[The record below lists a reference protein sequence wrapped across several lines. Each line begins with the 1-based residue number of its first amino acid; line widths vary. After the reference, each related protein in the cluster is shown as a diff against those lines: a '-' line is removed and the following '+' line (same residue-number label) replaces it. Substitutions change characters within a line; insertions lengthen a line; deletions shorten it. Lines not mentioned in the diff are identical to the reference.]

1 MVEDA
6 VSLSHLRD
14 KWAELK
20 WPPAEQNLHAYFV
33 KAYGPEHLAP
43 FKAAQRNFIESMA
56 GYAVVCYLLKVC
68 TCDVCVGGCAL
79 CVCVCVCVP
88 ATPGHGR
95 QAFRVMFTTGPQRRQ
110 PAADTR
116 YVWVYVCMYIRMYTY
131 VCIYV

>member
-1 MVEDA
+1 MEDA
-6 VSLSHLRD
+6 VSLSHLRN

-68 TCDVCVGGCAL
+68 TCDVCWLMRV
-79 CVCVCVCVP
+79 VCVLVCAIAVAECSWSKVRTETLRR
-88 ATPGHGR
+88 ATGR
-95 QAFRVMFTTGPQRRQ
+95 
-110 PAADTR
+110 
-116 YVWVYVCMYIRMYTY
+116 
-131 VCIYV
+131 

>member
-68 TCDVCVGGCAL
+68 TCDVCGLMRV
-79 CVCVCVCVP
+79 VCVCVCVYLRRR
-88 ATPGHGR
+88 GMVGR
-95 QAFRVMFTTGPQRRQ
+95 RLGLCLLKDRNDGNLLLTR
-110 PAADTR
+110 DTCG
-116 YVWVYVCMYIRMYTY
+116 YMCACTYECTRMY
-131 VCIYV
+131 VFMCK